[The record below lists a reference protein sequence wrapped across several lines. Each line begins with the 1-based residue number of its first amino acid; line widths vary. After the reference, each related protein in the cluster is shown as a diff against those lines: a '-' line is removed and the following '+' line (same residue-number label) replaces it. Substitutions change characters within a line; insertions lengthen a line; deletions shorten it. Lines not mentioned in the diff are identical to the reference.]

1 MRPEA
6 FKCVLGIHYSILSFY
21 ATSQS
26 IPQGEIDC
34 RNREMLSNKQNKGK
48 AFIYLDYFS
57 DAIKNFFKI

>member
-1 MRPEA
+1 MHSEA
-6 FKCVLGIHYSILSFY
+6 FKCVLEMYYSDLSFY

-26 IPQGEIDC
+26 VSQSEIDC